1 VRLHLRATDKGS
13 EKLKPRERERDN
25 ERKIKAKRR
34 SKTEE
39 EVEKSTRLNS
49 APPSSL
55 Y

>member
-1 VRLHLRATDKGS
+1 LLLRATDKGS
-13 EKLKPRERERDN
+13 EKLKPREREIMRG
-25 ERKIKAKRR
+25 KIKAKRR

>member
-1 VRLHLRATDKGS
+1 LLLRATDKGS
-13 EKLKPRERERDN
+13 EKLKPRERDN